1 MNKDA
6 SLEKL
11 LKEHKISQRT
21 FDKVTIAKKYIE
33 HRYNLK
39 TVKNLEWNEII
50 NRIDSLTIC
59 DKEKQKI
66 KKEIYKQEMI
76 KSRKAREKQS
86 IQDYESIA
94 IIGRGAFGEVHVCR
108 EKKTDK
114 IYAIKKIKKDVL
126 VLKNQIIHILNEQIF
141 MSRAKSPWI
150 VELKASFQED
160 DYLYLV
166 MEYLPG
172 GDLMNLLIKRDILT
186 EDEAKFYISELILA
200 IESIHKLDC
209 IHRDIKPDNILI
221 DKTGHIK
228 LSDFGLAKISDKLYE
243 KDEMRKYHLNNT
255 IKNNSDN
262 EKMTHNKNFSCV
274 GTAYYVAP
282 EVLNKNGYYREIDWW
297 SVGVIFYE
305 MLVGYA
311 PFCSKETSE
320 VCYKVLNWKK
330 FLKIPSKIKI
340 SEEAKDLIF
349 KMISNS
355 NNRLGKNGAEEIK
368 KHPFFNGIDWDN
380 IRNSKAPFI
389 PILKNEYD
397 TSYFEKFEVNEPFYP
412 QTKNKYKR
420 KDIEYLG
427 YTFKEEIFNENDLE
441 QEYENAVKIINEKN
455 QKNNK
460 KYIND
465 SFLYNNKALEY
476 DKENVDLNNINYLN
490 DQNNNS
496 VNTSYNININCI
508 NNNIINNN
516 NNTVY
521 NYKNKQFKKEN
532 PIKEIIINKD
542 KDISK
547 IPFRRAS
554 TSKQSG
560 VGGKTPISMHLN
572 SLKPYNIN
580 SSRYKESYNKNNNQ
594 NSIPICNYNKQ
605 KLNII
610 QLPLKKTKPKIYYN
624 NKILNI
630 VNDSISQEN
639 TINTIDDIYNTN
651 NTYRSVTN
659 TYTNTNTYKNIDYN
673 KANNSY
679 LIKNNMKKFLNNNNA
694 SLNNNKNS
702 INKLNITPICKN
714 VKKRLSPQPGIN
726 VFIKKYCINK
736 KPSKN
741 KINMGNITYRNNSLV
756 NYKTKEKNTIF
767 KSCSSNCMKKPMN
780 ININRGNNKRN
791 NLLNMYTPNN
801 IKNQSY
807 NNTMNNLQPLIQQ
820 KNNKIA
826 YIYRKKK

>member
-412 QTKNKYKR
+412 QTNNKFKR

-427 YTFKEEIFNENDLE
+427 YTFKEEIFNEKDLE

-460 KYIND
+460 RYIND

-490 DQNNNS
+490 DKNNNS

-516 NNTVY
+516 NNHII
-521 NYKNKQFKKEN
+521 NNN
-532 PIKEIIINKD
+532 NNNIIINNNN
-542 KDISK
+542 
-547 IPFRRAS
+547 F
-554 TSKQSG
+554 Q
-560 VGGKTPISMHLN
+560 N
-572 SLKPYNIN
+572 NII
-580 SSRYKESYNKNNNQ
+580 NNNQ
-594 NSIPICNYNKQ
+594 NNFNSI
-605 KLNII
+605 NI
-610 QLPLKKTKPKIYYN
+610 
-624 NKILNI
+624 
-630 VNDSISQEN
+630 S
-639 TINTIDDIYNTN
+639 
-651 NTYRSVTN
+651 
-659 TYTNTNTYKNIDYN
+659 
-673 KANNSY
+673 
-679 LIKNNMKKFLNNNNA
+679 NNNN
-694 SLNNNKNS
+694 NNNNNILSQQFFDVSNEAKRLENEKIEKELYEKKILGIVKDVKKKKKKKLGEKLKELDIDIEDGILATIDIIGCVFLVGPS
-702 INKLNITPICKN
+702 ITRTGIRLINLVNKLTNKNDENIIEETN
-714 VKKRLSPQPGIN
+714 ENGLTQN
-726 VFIKKYCINK
+726 EN
-736 KPSKN
+736 
-741 KINMGNITYRNNSLV
+741 
-756 NYKTKEKNTIF
+756 
-767 KSCSSNCMKKPMN
+767 
-780 ININRGNNKRN
+780 
-791 NLLNMYTPNN
+791 NN
-801 IKNQSY
+801 IE
-807 NNTMNNLQPLIQQ
+807 
-820 KNNKIA
+820 KI
-826 YIYRKKK
+826 IETLPTSILKKKNRKFFNSMYYLYGRFSCR

>member
-6 SLEKL
+6 SLEQL

-21 FDKVTIAKKYIE
+21 YDKVIVAKKYIE
-33 HRYNLK
+33 RRYNLK

-76 KSRKAREKQS
+76 KSRKSREKQS
-86 IQDYESIA
+86 IRDYESLA

-126 VLKNQIIHILNEQIF
+126 ILKNQIIHILNEQIF

-186 EDEAKFYISELILA
+186 EDEARFYISELILA

-209 IHRDIKPDNILI
+209 IHRDIKPDNVLI
-221 DKTGHIK
+221 DKYGHIK
-228 LSDFGLAKISDKLYE
+228 LSDFGLAKISDKLYDNE
-243 KDEMRKYHLNNT
+243 KENAKYYLNNQ
-255 IKNNSDN
+255 KNNN
-262 EKMTHNKNFSCV
+262 NNEEKMTHNKNFSCV

-282 EVLNKNGYYREIDWW
+282 EVLNKNGYYKEIDWW

-330 FLKIPSKIKI
+330 FLKIPSKINI

-355 NNRLGKNGAEEIK
+355 NNRLGKNGADEIK

-380 IRNSKAPFI
+380 IRNSKPPFV

-397 TSYFEKFEVNEPFYP
+397 TSYFEKFEISEPFYP
-412 QTKNKYKR
+412 KTVNKFKR
-420 KDIEYLG
+420 KDIEYIG
-427 YTFKEEIFNENDLE
+427 YTFKEDFFNNNDLK
-441 QEYENAVKIINEKN
+441 QEYENAVKTVNEN
-455 QKNNK
+455 TQKENK
-460 KYIND
+460 KYSND
-465 SFLYNNKALEY
+465 SCLYNKELESS
-476 DKENVDLNNINYLN
+476 KENININNIYYLIN
-490 DQNNNS
+490 KNTYS
-496 VNTSYNININCI
+496 ANTSYNTNISY
-508 NNNIINNN
+508 NNNSANNN
-516 NNTVY
+516 NY
-521 NYKNKQFKKEN
+521 NCVNKKNQKQN
-532 PIKEIIINKD
+532 PIKEVIIN

-554 TSKQSG
+554 MNKQG
-560 VGGKTPISMHLN
+560 GGGGKIPTSVHLK
-572 SLKPYNIN
+572 SLKGYSIN
-580 SSRYKESYNKNNNQ
+580 NCCRYKESFTKNNQ
-594 NSIPICNYNKQ
+594 STIPISNYNNYNKQ

-610 QLPLKKTKPKIYYN
+610 QLPLKKTKPKIYYS
-624 NKILNI
+624 NKIMNILNS
-630 VNDSISQEN
+630 SISQEN

-651 NTYRSVTN
+651 NTNNTYRSVNMNTN
-659 TYTNTNTYKNIDYN
+659 SNTYKNIDFN
-673 KANNSY
+673 RVKNSY
-679 LIKNNMKKFLNNNNA
+679 LINNKMKKHLNNALLYN
-694 SLNNNKNS
+694 SKNKTK
-702 INKLNITPICKN
+702 KLNITPICKN
-714 VKKRLSPQPGIN
+714 VKKRLSPQPKDK
-726 VFIKKYCINK
+726 VFIKKYFVNK
-736 KPSKN
+736 KLSKD
-741 KINMGNITYRNNSLV
+741 KYNMGNITCRNNSPA
-756 NYKTKEKNTIF
+756 NYRIKEKKLIV
-767 KSCSSNCMKKPMN
+767 KSCSSNCMESKKT
-780 ININRGNNKRN
+780 INISRENIRKNI
-791 NLLNMYTPNN
+791 LLNTNTPNSAN
-801 IKNQSY
+801 NANNQFYINPLKN
-807 NNTMNNLQPLIQQ
+807 LRPLATQR
-820 KNNKIA
+820 NKIA
-826 YIYRKKK
+826 YIYKKKK